1 MGFPG
6 GVEWIIILLIVLVLF
21 GGKRIPELLGGL
33 GKGIR
38 NFKKGLNPDSSS
50 GTAVDD
56 ESTKN
61 GEKKIQ
67 GKNDDSSE

>member
-6 GVEWIIILLIVLVLF
+6 GFEWVVILVIVLVLF

-38 NFKKGLNPDSSS
+38 NFKKGLNTETSSNAS
-50 GTAVDD
+50 VDD

-61 GEKKIQ
+61 GEKKLQ
-67 GKNDDSSE
+67 DKNSGSSE